1 MLNAVVKLISLI
13 FVGWFM
19 VWATYKIGSGL
30 GYWLPFVMVM
40 VGLVSGLAY
49 NIAKWVVKNRS
60 KK

>member
-1 MLNAVVKLISLI
+1 MLNAVLKLASVVLI
-13 FVGWFM
+13 GWFM

-30 GYWLPFVMVM
+30 GYWGPFVMVM

-49 NIAKWVVKNRS
+49 SIAKWAVKNRS

>member
-1 MLNAVVKLISLI
+1 MLNAVVKLASLVLI
-13 FVGWFM
+13 GWFL
-19 VWATYKIGSGL
+19 VRVTYKIGSGL

-49 NIAKWVVKNRS
+49 SIAKWAVDRHH